1 MEFGPWSPLDDAHL
15 EEAADAPGA
24 VQLGRA
30 DRRLVA
36 YPTGR
41 SAMVF
46 YFYAARS
53 MREATRRLFADELAE
68 PGARGEGPLVW
79 RACPGGDDV
88 RAHLER
94 LFDEFVARFGRAPIL
109 HPDDDDTESVD
120 TNADVG
126 NDGGES

>member
-1 MEFGPWSPLDDAHL
+1 MEFGPWFPLDDDHL

-30 DRRLVA
+30 DRRLIA

-53 MREATRRLFADELAE
+53 MREALRRLFADELAE

-79 RACPGGDDV
+79 RTCPGGDDV

-94 LFDEFVARFGRAPIL
+94 LFEEFAASFGRAPSL
-109 HPDDDDTESVD
+109 HPDDDDTQSEEK
-120 TNADVG
+120 NAD
-126 NDGGES
+126 DGDEPSA

>member
-15 EEAADAPGA
+15 VALADAPGA

-30 DRRLVA
+30 DRRLIA

-53 MREATRRLFADELAE
+53 MREATRRLFADELVE
-68 PGARGEGPLVW
+68 PGARGEGSLVW

-109 HPDDDDTESVD
+109 HSDDVDTEAVD

-126 NDGGES
+126 DDSVES